1 MQDLET
7 IIAANRLQLTWEARS
22 YGPVQESSVVDV
34 DVPDLTR
41 AGAVFR
47 PTFLVTR
54 NRVSPTVFHNWAIE
68 AQAMVVG
75 NTFGNALF
83 WALEEIIYEGEKE
96 EVRPF
101 PVHIL
106 PEEA

>member
-22 YGPVQESSVVDV
+22 YGPVQESSVVAV

-54 NRVSPTVFHNWAIE
+54 NRVSPTPDGEEYLWGVTYPHEFSQFTWHDSE
-68 AQAMVVG
+68 ALAK
-75 NTFGNALF
+75 A
-83 WALEEIIYEGEKE
+83 
-96 EVRPF
+96 
-101 PVHIL
+101 
-106 PEEA
+106 EAEAYLRKVTS